1 MGPTIVM
8 VVHGPFGEE
17 GGDDFHFLRH
27 STPSPPMNTSKLF
40 LIPKSKPH
48 FDSRKRV
55 SPKPNK
61 VLVFSIVIFHC
72 LRLFLHLLVLE
83 AALVVEVEELQG
95 ACGVELATV
104 VFKVNGEHSG
114 LRLGTHAEDEGLG
127 SFITGNSGKQ
137 NEEENDGRKGIQ

>member
-1 MGPTIVM
+1 
-8 VVHGPFGEE
+8 
-17 GGDDFHFLRH
+17 
-27 STPSPPMNTSKLF
+27 
-40 LIPKSKPH
+40 
-48 FDSRKRV
+48 
-55 SPKPNK
+55 
-61 VLVFSIVIFHC
+61 
-72 LRLFLHLLVLE
+72 
-83 AALVVEVEELQG
+83 VVEVEELQG